1 MRNAY
6 EIFDY
11 YREAVVLT
19 EDDCA
24 DFLVLVQDL
33 SAEAEG
39 AMAVSGLSLALLE
52 RDWSK
57 EKVLLLMKAFQL
69 QTADIVR
76 ERIIVGIILLLVKH
90 NAIVRLQIDMHDM
103 IQDVLT
109 DEPEL
114 SFTALCNIA
123 RTSQVKYLEQ
133 FNQKMTKD
141 IMPLMNKVGS
151 DEFYEVISKHQSEM
165 ERIARLNLDQNFLIF
180 KSSYYTDF
188 FRSRAANWFYPWT
201 DEQLVNVPED
211 EREQL
216 REMMRIWPL
225 CDSDRYALLGMTNM
239 LRDTLREQFQGD
251 MLAQMADTTGHAT
264 IITNGYVQQLY
275 RYFRLSS
282 FTHGTPFDLVAY
294 LRETWVYRL
303 IVVGDKAKRAINE
316 LLA

>member
-57 EKVLLLMKAFQL
+57 ERVLLLMKAFQL

-90 NAIVRLQIDMHDM
+90 NAIVRLQTDIHDM

>member
-90 NAIVRLQIDMHDM
+90 NAIVRLQTDMHDM

-211 EREQL
+211 DREQL
-216 REMMRIWPL
+216 RDMMRIWPL

>member
-1 MRNAY
+1 
-6 EIFDY
+6 
-11 YREAVVLT
+11 
-19 EDDCA
+19 
-24 DFLVLVQDL
+24 
-33 SAEAEG
+33 
-39 AMAVSGLSLALLE
+39 
-52 RDWSK
+52 
-57 EKVLLLMKAFQL
+57 L

-90 NAIVRLQIDMHDM
+90 NAIVRLQTDMHDM